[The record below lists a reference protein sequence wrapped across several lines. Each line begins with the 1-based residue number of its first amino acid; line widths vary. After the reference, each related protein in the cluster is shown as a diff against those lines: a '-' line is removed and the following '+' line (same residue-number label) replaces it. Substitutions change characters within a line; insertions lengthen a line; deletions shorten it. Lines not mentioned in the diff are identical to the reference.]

1 MGLHERRNIL
11 CPCVISSV
19 PILLELRIH
28 ENLPSLFKTT
38 NWSITLK
45 QVLYTYNSAAGN
57 KNVSEENT
65 NASCAGENTYC
76 EGEFL
81 VTGHFGTMSVWCRV
95 GRPIFSPSLSRKWMQ
110 LG

>member
-11 CPCVISSV
+11 CPCVIFSV

-45 QVLYTYNSAAGN
+45 QVLYTYNSC
-57 KNVSEENT
+57 K
-65 NASCAGENTYC
+65 
-76 EGEFL
+76 
-81 VTGHFGTMSVWCRV
+81 
-95 GRPIFSPSLSRKWMQ
+95 SLQQEIKMCLKKIRMYAVKERIHTVQESF
-110 LG
+110 